1 MNVAVLGKSRWV
13 RLALVL
19 LVCILLYRI
28 FWAGDGGGPRM
39 QADLPPVRVATALAQ
54 DVPFFLGGMGTVE
67 PSSDVLV
74 TSRVD
79 GQLWKLHFHEG
90 QRVQAGDLLA
100 EIDPRPFEAELAQAR
115 GNLLRDEAQLANARN
130 DLSRYARLVKNDYV
144 SAQQYETQRALVKQ
158 YEGTVAADKA
168 AVQAAELQL
177 VYSRITAPVG
187 GRLGL
192 RKVDLGNMVRSTDS
206 EGLVRITEVSPC
218 HVLFTLPENQV
229 QLVRQALLA
238 HEQGAPRPLVQAWD
252 RENKARLGTGELLSM
267 DNQIDSSTG
276 TVKLKALFP
285 NKDAALYPQQF
296 VNARVLVRMLPQVV
310 TVPTAAVQLGS
321 QGSYVYVLDKDSKV
335 RLRQVTPGVATNL
348 LTVIDKGLAAG
359 EQVVVDGLDRLRDGI
374 AVSVAAT
381 METPPAESVQ

>member
-1 MNVAVLGKSRWV
+1 MNVAVLGTSRWV

-19 LVCILLYRI
+19 LACILLYRV

-39 QADLPPVRVATALAQ
+39 QADPPVRVATALAQ

-100 EIDPRPFEAELAQAR
+100 EIDPRPFEADLAQAR
-115 GNLLRDEAQLANARN
+115 GNLQRDEAQLANARN

-158 YEGTVAADKA
+158 YEGMVAADKA

-177 VYSRITAPVG
+177 VYSCITAPVG

-218 HVLFTLPENQV
+218 HVLFTLPESQV

-252 RENKARLGTGELLSM
+252 RENKTRLGVGELLSM
-267 DNQIDSSTG
+267 DNQIDSATG

-348 LTVIDKGLAAG
+348 LTVIDKGLAVG

>member
-1 MNVAVLGKSRWV
+1 MNVAVLGASRWV

-19 LVCILLYRI
+19 LACILLYRV

-39 QADLPPVRVATALAQ
+39 QADPPVRVATALAQ
-54 DVPFFLGGMGTVE
+54 DVPFFLGGMSTVE

-100 EIDPRPFEAELAQAR
+100 EIDPRPFEADLAQAR

-158 YEGTVAADKA
+158 YEGMVAADKA

-252 RENKARLGTGELLSM
+252 RENKTRLGTGELLSM
-267 DNQIDSSTG
+267 DNQIDSATG

-348 LTVIDKGLAAG
+348 LTVIDKGLAVG

-381 METPPAESVQ
+381 MDTPPAGRAQ

>member
-1 MNVAVLGKSRWV
+1 MNVAVLGASRWV

-19 LVCILLYRI
+19 LACILLYRV

-39 QADLPPVRVATALAQ
+39 QADPPVRVATALAQ
-54 DVPFFLGGMGTVE
+54 DVPFFLGGMSTVE

-100 EIDPRPFEAELAQAR
+100 EIDPRPFEADLAQAR

-158 YEGTVAADKA
+158 YEGMVAADKA

-252 RENKARLGTGELLSM
+252 RENKTRLGTGELLSM
-267 DNQIDSSTG
+267 DNQIDSATG

-348 LTVIDKGLAAG
+348 LTVIDKGLAVG